1 MAQPS
6 TPQSSARA
14 SRGGD
19 PYSGRGAWAAG
30 GTLFAGVLL
39 LVYGV
44 LGIIKG
50 IAGIAKDDVYARL
63 GHYVFKFNLTT
74 WGWIHLILG
83 IILVVVGAG
92 LLKKVLWARVAG
104 VVLAGLAII
113 LDFMWLP
120 YTPVWGII
128 SIAIGVFVIWAL
140 CNTPDG
146 PRSTAV

>member
-14 SRGGD
+14 PRGGD
-19 PYSGRGAWAAG
+19 PYSGRSAWAAG

-39 LVYGV
+39 LVDGV

-50 IAGIAKDDVYARL
+50 ITGLAKDDVYAHL
-63 GHYVFKFNLTT
+63 GNYVFKFNLTT

-92 LLKKVLWARVAG
+92 LLKRVLWARVAG
-104 VVLAGLAII
+104 VVLAGCGII
-113 LDFMWLP
+113 LDFMWMP
-120 YTPVWGII
+120 YTPVWAII
-128 SIAIGVFVIWAL
+128 SILIGVFVIWAL

-146 PRSTAV
+146 DRTSAV